1 MNKIYKYVM
10 MGIVAISMSSCG
22 NDWLDLD
29 PSTSVPTKVTSKSEV
44 DATLNGI
51 YSTMQSP
58 YAYSG
63 RLVYYG
69 DMTGDDMQSVSST
82 KRTATAYLYGFTKSN
97 VPSSY

>member
-29 PSTSVPTKVTSKSEV
+29 PSTFVPTKVTSKAEV

-51 YSTMQSP
+51 YSTMQDP

-63 RLVYYG
+63 RLVYYV
-69 DMTGDDMQSVSST
+69 DMSGDDM
-82 KRTATAYLYGFTKSN
+82 
-97 VPSSY
+97 

>member
-51 YSTMQSP
+51 
-58 YAYSG
+58 
-63 RLVYYG
+63 
-69 DMTGDDMQSVSST
+69 
-82 KRTATAYLYGFTKSN
+82 
-97 VPSSY
+97 